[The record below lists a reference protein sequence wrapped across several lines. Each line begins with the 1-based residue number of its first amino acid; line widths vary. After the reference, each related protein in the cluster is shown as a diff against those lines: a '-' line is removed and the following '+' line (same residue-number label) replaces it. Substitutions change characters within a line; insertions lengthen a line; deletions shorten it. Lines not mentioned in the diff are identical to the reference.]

1 MKTVWTAVAKICFNC
16 CKIPLII
23 LSSCNSM
30 SQNLMKWPYLSILK
44 KSKTFFPAPAWPP
57 VMLPGF
63 PKNKIIFCFFTF
75 YHCARIKF
83 FLLNWIIL
91 RFFTFY
97 HLSKK
102 YILTVKL
109 NYFTFLRFLSCV
121 QESCFWF
128 SFWLIEFLNK
138 CISL

>member
-1 MKTVWTAVAKICFNC
+1 MQNPFNNFKQLQFNESKC
-16 CKIPLII
+16 DE
-23 LSSCNSM
+23 M
-30 SQNLMKWPYLSILK
+30 TLSIFK

-97 HLSKK
+97 NCARIKFFL
-102 YILTVKL
+102 L
-109 NYFTFLRFLSCV
+109 NWISLRFFTFYHCARNTFLLLNWIILRFFAFYHVFKNHAFDFPLD
-121 QESCFWF
+121 
-128 SFWLIEFLNK
+128 
-138 CISL
+138 